1 MAAATLVG
9 VCLCCRMYSELHSM
23 TFNNWCKIQY
33 YYYYYYCCY
42 YHRTKRAW

>member
-1 MAAATLVG
+1 LFVLPD
-9 VCLCCRMYSELHSM
+9 VFPELHSM

-33 YYYYYYCCY
+33 YYYYYCYY